1 MVFGNFFITRSSIML
16 LISWNVAGL
25 STTTNRI
32 HESYNVAAANGKK
45 KQPASSAL
53 AEYMGRH
60 GADIFCLQEH
70 KIPLSQ
76 LSARSEP
83 RGSSTV
89 EGYESF
95 WSCCSDTSKRG
106 FNGVVTYV
114 KQGMVVSANSKP
126 LGSPDLDE
134 QGRCIMTDHG
144 SFVVFNVYAPAN
156 GGNPLTYKM
165 KFLNALRRAMKE
177 QRDKQKAVM
186 LVGDLNIRHT
196 HLDTFWSDRVVFV
209 RDIMIETANELV
221 QDKLPKWKL
230 ELAEAWPKIDEALQN
245 KEIVSTQT
253 TNSLTNQKFNKFR
266 LAVTVNNS
274 RVYLGNHESSADSC
288 HYYYD
293 YRSRTYNCPDT
304 GDELLAEEENMVSIK
319 RLAELMSKIAG
330 IDWDEKTKRSIA
342 EEEGSTSR
350 VSPPRKWLNA
360 MLEEDAMVDTFRHFY
375 PKAEG
380 RFTCWDQFKNR
391 RYINEGVRLDYT
403 LVDRSM
409 LPHVQKG
416 DVESLRCCG
425 SQEDPMSEAAALCA
439 VTSDGGFQPV
449 SFEGGGIMESSQD
462 TLDTQFGTAHTGI
475 IYTPPSFSDHIAVSL
490 LMDDTCCSR
499 DLILDEKD
507 STTKKSQPHK
517 SQKSI
522 GAFFGISNGCK
533 PASKPLTTTTKPTN
547 VASKRK
553 GIQNFFAVQSAD
565 AITDKR
571 PKNETAKKLIA
582 TPSTKPVAPKRLR
595 VSVRNHFQKK

>member
-1 MVFGNFFITRSSIML
+1 ML

-32 HESYNVAAANGKK
+32 HESYNAAAANGKK

-53 AEYMGRH
+53 AEYMRRH
-60 GADIFCLQEH
+60 AADIFCLQEH

-144 SFVVFNVYAPAN
+144 SFVVFNVYAPAS

-177 QRDKQKAVM
+177 QRDNQKAVM

-196 HLDTFWSDRVVFV
+196 HLDTFWSDRVIFV
-209 RDIMIETANELV
+209 RDIMEETANELV
-221 QDKLPKWKL
+221 RDKLPKWKL
-230 ELAEAWPKIDEALQN
+230 ELAEAWPKIDEALQT

-266 LAVTVNNS
+266 LAVTVNSS
-274 RVYLGNHESSADSC
+274 RVLLGNHESSADRC
-288 HYYYD
+288 RYYYD
-293 YRSRTYNCPDT
+293 YRSWTYNCPDT
-304 GDELLAEEENMVSIK
+304 GEELLAEEENVVSIK
-319 RLAELMSKIAG
+319 RLSELMSKIAG
-330 IDWDEKTKRSIA
+330 IDWDEETKRTIA
-342 EEEGSTSR
+342 EEAGCASR
-350 VSPPRKWLNA
+350 ASPTIKWLHTV
-360 MLEEDAMVDTFRHFY
+360 LKEDGMIDTFRHFY

-391 RYINEGVRLDYT
+391 RYVNEGVRLDYT
-403 LVDRSM
+403 LVDRSL

-416 DVESLRCCG
+416 DVESLRSCG

-439 VTSDGGFQPV
+439 VTADGAFQPV
-449 SFEGGGIMESSQD
+449 SFEGGGIMESSQV
-462 TLDTQFGTAHTGI
+462 TMDTQFGAAHTGML
-475 IYTPPSFSDHIAVSL
+475 YTPPSFSDHIAVSL

-499 DLILDEKD
+499 DLTLDERD
-507 STTKKSQPHK
+507 AATKKSQPHK

-522 GAFFGISNGCK
+522 GSFFGTSNGCK
-533 PASKPLTTTTKPTN
+533 PASKTLTATTKSTSVP
-547 VASKRK
+547 SKRK

-565 AITDKR
+565 TNTDKR
-571 PKNETAKKLIA
+571 PKNETAKQPIV
-582 TPSTKPVAPKRLR
+582 TPSTKPVVPKRLG
-595 VSVRNHFQKK
+595 VSVLNHFQKK